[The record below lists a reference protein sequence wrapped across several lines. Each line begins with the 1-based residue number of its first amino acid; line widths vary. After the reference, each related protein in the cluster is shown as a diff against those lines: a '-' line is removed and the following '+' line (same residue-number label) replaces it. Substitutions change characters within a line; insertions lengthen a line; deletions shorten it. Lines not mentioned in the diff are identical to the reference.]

1 MCLSDKFYGFL
12 GISLAQG
19 VAFTKL
25 PLNSMKQIWQA
36 CKTSLRHELKS
47 GAAWRQGYP
56 WYYARL
62 QQPEA
67 SGRYPYLWSQ
77 STTPLPPRPD
87 SPQVSENR
95 LWNLKLAARKVHG
108 LVIQPQ
114 QIFSF
119 WHRVPR
125 PTRFNGFRE
134 GPVFVRGEVKLDFG
148 GGLCLISTNLFNVFL
163 LAGFEILER
172 HHHSI
177 DPYGSKRFF
186 PLGRDATVAYG
197 YKDLMVRNASTVPL
211 QLRIAVDSE
220 RGEVTSSV
228 WGVTPCS
235 FAVNVTAE
243 TLEQT
248 PAPHA
253 EGMPG
258 YRVKVTR
265 YIGRPIQ
272 AHLEASRIWQPDYEA
287 IALYQPS
294 QNSYYSPTP
303 TSTSI

>member
-1 MCLSDKFYGFL
+1 
-12 GISLAQG
+12 
-19 VAFTKL
+19 
-25 PLNSMKQIWQA
+25 MKQIWQA
-36 CKTSLRHELKS
+36 CKTALKHELKYS
-47 GAAWRQGYP
+47 AAWRHGYP

-62 QQPEA
+62 RRPEA
-67 SGRYPYLWSQ
+67 SGQYPYLWSQ
-77 STTPLPPRPD
+77 FTTPIPPRPD
-87 SPQVSENR
+87 APQVSENR
-95 LWNLKLAARKVHG
+95 LWNLKLAARKIHG

-125 PTRFNGFRE
+125 PTRFSGFRE

-148 GGLCLISTNLFNVFL
+148 GGLCLISTNLFNAFL

-197 YKDLMVRNASTVPL
+197 YKDLMVRNTSNISL
-211 QLRIAVDSE
+211 QLHIEVNSE

-228 WGVTPCS
+228 WGVTPCP
-235 FAVNVTAE
+235 FAVNITAE
-243 TLEQT
+243 TLEQI
-248 PAPHA
+248 PAPSA

-265 YIGRPIQ
+265 YIGKPIQ

-287 IALYQPS
+287 IAAYQPS
-294 QNSYYSPTP
+294 VNSYYSSSSP
-303 TSTSI
+303 STSASV

>member
-1 MCLSDKFYGFL
+1 
-12 GISLAQG
+12 
-19 VAFTKL
+19 
-25 PLNSMKQIWQA
+25 MKQIWQA
-36 CKTSLRHELKS
+36 CKTSLKQGLKY

-56 WYYARL
+56 WHYARS
-62 QQPEA
+62 QQPETTQ
-67 SGRYPYLWSQ
+67 RYPYLWSQ
-77 STTPLPPRPD
+77 FTTPIPPRPGA
-87 SPQVSENR
+87 PQVSENR
-95 LWNLKLAARKVHG
+95 LWNLKLAARKIHG
-108 LVIQPQ
+108 LTIQPQ

-125 PTRFNGFRE
+125 PTRFSGFRE

-148 GGLCLISTNLFNVFL
+148 GGLCLISTNLFNTFL

-197 YKDLMVRNASTVPL
+197 YKDLMVRNTSGVPL
-211 QLRIAVDSE
+211 QLRLDVDPE

-228 WGVTPCS
+228 WGVTPCP

-243 TLEQT
+243 TLEQM
-248 PAPHA
+248 PAPSPD
-253 EGMPG
+253 GMPG

-294 QNSYYSPTP
+294 QSSYYNTSSTSTP
-303 TSTSI
+303 TGI

>member
-1 MCLSDKFYGFL
+1 
-12 GISLAQG
+12 
-19 VAFTKL
+19 
-25 PLNSMKQIWQA
+25 MKQIWQA
-36 CKTSLRHELKS
+36 GKILLKS
-47 GAAWRQGYP
+47 ALKYGAAWRQGYP

-62 QQPEA
+62 RQPQKT
-67 SGRYPYLWSQ
+67 GRHPYLWSQ
-77 STTPLPPRPD
+77 FTTPIPPRPD
-87 SPQVSENR
+87 SPQVSANR
-95 LWNLKLAARKVHG
+95 LWNLQLATRKIHG
-108 LVIQPQ
+108 LVIQPE

-119 WHRVPR
+119 WHRVPH
-125 PTRFNGFRE
+125 PTRLSGFRQ

-197 YKDLMVRNASTVPL
+197 YKDLMVRNSSSVSL
-211 QLRIAVDSE
+211 QLRLEVDPA

-228 WGVTPCS
+228 WGAVPCP

-243 TLEQT
+243 TLEKIPT
-248 PAPHA
+248 PHD

-265 YIGRPIQ
+265 YIGRLIQ
-272 AHLEASRIWQPDYEA
+272 PPLEASRIWQPDYEA

-294 QNSYYSPTP
+294 QSSYYNTSSP
-303 TSTSI
+303 STSI

>member
-1 MCLSDKFYGFL
+1 
-12 GISLAQG
+12 
-19 VAFTKL
+19 
-25 PLNSMKQIWQA
+25 MKQIWQA
-36 CKTSLRHELKS
+36 CKTSLKHGLKYS
-47 GAAWRQGYP
+47 AAWRQGYP
-56 WYYARL
+56 WHYARL

-67 SGRYPYLWSQ
+67 TAYYPYLWSQ
-77 STTPLPPRPD
+77 FTTSIPPRPG

-95 LWNLKLAARKVHG
+95 LWNLQLAARKIHG
-108 LVIQPQ
+108 LTLQPQ

-125 PTRFNGFRE
+125 PTRASGFRE
-134 GPVFVRGEVKLDFG
+134 GPAFVRGEVKLDFG
-148 GGLCLISTNLFNVFL
+148 GGLCLISTNLFNAFL

-197 YKDLMVRNASTVPL
+197 YKDLMVRNTSAVSL
-211 QLRIAVDSE
+211 QLQLEVDPE
-220 RGEVTSSV
+220 LGEVTSSL
-228 WGVTPCS
+228 WGASPCP
-235 FAVNVTAE
+235 FAVNVAAE

-248 PAPHA
+248 PPPHA
-253 EGMPG
+253 DGMPG

-265 YIGRPIQ
+265 YISSSAP
-272 AHLEASRIWQPDYEA
+272 ANSDVSRIWEPDYEA

-294 QNSYYSPTP
+294 PSSYYSTTS